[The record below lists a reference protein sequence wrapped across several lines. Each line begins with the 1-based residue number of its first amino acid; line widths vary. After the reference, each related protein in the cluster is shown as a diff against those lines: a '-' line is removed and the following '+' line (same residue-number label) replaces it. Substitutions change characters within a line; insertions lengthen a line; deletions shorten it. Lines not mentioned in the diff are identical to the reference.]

1 LGRLKF
7 GLLTKGG
14 IRIYFFGIYQPMPYQ
29 MLKNQFQKL
38 SIEEVAN
45 TLTHGFGLVLSVA
58 GLVILVMLA
67 SIYGDILHI
76 VSAIIYGLSLIVLYA
91 ASTFYH
97 GATSPKAKEN
107 LQLLDHCCIY
117 LLIAGS
123 YTPFTLIALRGTFGY
138 SLLAFVWLFALIGI
152 VLKVFFHKKF
162 PAASVISYV
171 VMGWIGLIAVYP
183 LFLALGMMPIAL
195 IVAGGLIYSIGVIFY
210 SWKSLKHH
218 HAVWHLFVL
227 GGSIL
232 HFLAISIYVLPYAVN
247 LYPKP

>member
-1 LGRLKF
+1 M
-7 GLLTKGG
+7 T
-14 IRIYFFGIYQPMPYQ
+14 
-29 MLKNQFQKL
+29 
-38 SIEEVAN
+38 IEEVAN
-45 TLTHGFGLVLSVA
+45 TLTHGFGLLLSLA
-58 GLVILVMLA
+58 GLVVLVILA

-76 VSAIIYGLSLIVLYA
+76 ASAIVYGLSLVTLYA

-123 YTPFTLIALRGTFGY
+123 YTPFTLIALRGTFGF
-138 SLLAFVWLFALIGI
+138 SLLAFVWLFAIVGI
-152 VLKVFFHKKF
+152 LLKVFFHKKF
-162 PAASVISYV
+162 PAASVISYI
-171 VMGWIGLIAVYP
+171 VMGWIGIVAVQP
-183 LFLALGMMPIAL
+183 LFAALGIMPILL

-247 LYPKP
+247 L